1 MTSPLTR
8 GSLLDD
14 FFKEVAPGFFIKP
27 LHGDPVPGAS
37 QIRIDVSEND
47 QAFTVRAEIPGVN
60 KQDIHVSVEGSI
72 VTLSAEIRQH
82 DAERE
87 GEKLLRSERYYGSV
101 SRSFQLPAEVDEAQS
116 KARYENGILLLSL
129 PKKVSNSPQRLTVE

>member
-8 GSLLDD
+8 GSLLDE

-116 KARYENGILLLSL
+116 KARYENGILLLDL
-129 PKKVSNSPQRLTVE
+129 PNKVSNSPQRLTVE

>member
-8 GSLLDD
+8 GSLLDE

-116 KARYENGILLLSL
+116 KARYENGILLLDL

>member
-8 GSLLDD
+8 GSLLDE

-72 VTLSAEIRQH
+72 VTLSAEILQH

-116 KARYENGILLLSL
+116 KARYENGILLLDL

>member
-8 GSLLDD
+8 GSLLDE

-101 SRSFQLPAEVDEAQS
+101 SRSFQLPADIDAAQA
-116 KARYENGILLLSL
+116 KAKYDNGILTLTL
-129 PKKVSNSPQRLTVE
+129 PKKLNNSSQRLNIE

>member
-8 GSLLDD
+8 GSLLDE

-116 KARYENGILLLSL
+116 KARYENGILLLDL
-129 PKKVSNSPQRLTVE
+129 LKKVSNSPQRLTVE

>member
-1 MTSPLTR
+1 MTSTLTR
-8 GSLLDD
+8 GSLLDE

-116 KARYENGILLLSL
+116 KARYENGILLLDL

>member
-8 GSLLDD
+8 GSLLDE

-27 LHGDPVPGAS
+27 LHGDPVPSAS

-116 KARYENGILLLSL
+116 KARYENGILLLDL

>member
-8 GSLLDD
+8 GSLLDE

-27 LHGDPVPGAS
+27 LHGDPVPSAS
-37 QIRIDVSEND
+37 QIKIDVSEND

-60 KQDIHVSVEGSI
+60 KQDIHVSVDGSI

-116 KARYENGILLLSL
+116 KARYENGILLLDL